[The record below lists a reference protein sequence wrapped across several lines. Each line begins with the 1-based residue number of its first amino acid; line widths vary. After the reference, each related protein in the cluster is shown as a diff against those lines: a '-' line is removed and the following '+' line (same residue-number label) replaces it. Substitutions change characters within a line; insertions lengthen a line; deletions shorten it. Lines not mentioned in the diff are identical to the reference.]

1 MPGTVLGTQ
10 DRAMNKTNKFTVNKD
25 IVKMVSCRDLK
36 YFNVTESD
44 CVTNL
49 CEVIRD
55 DFS

>member
-25 IVKMVSCRDLK
+25 ILKMVSGRDLK
-36 YFNVTESD
+36 YFNMIESD

-49 CEVIRD
+49 CEVIKD